1 MKQKKGKGLQNDHKK
16 DEETQVK
23 CNRANNM
30 TVLSI
35 QIRAYLIK
43 RLIEIDLPAFDK
55 EMKQA

>member
-1 MKQKKGKGLQNDHKK
+1 
-16 DEETQVK
+16 
-23 CNRANNM
+23 M

-43 RLIEIDLPAFDK
+43 RLIEIDLPTFDK